1 MYIFRLSG
9 ETVNSERQEVGK
21 LAVVFARTI
30 IIYMFLLLAMRVMGK
45 RQIGEL
51 QISELIVTFML
62 SELAVN
68 PISDPAMPLLRAIV
82 PILLLLSIEVILSFW
97 MTKSNRMKRL
107 LAGTPAVLICRGKLD
122 QKTMAANRLEIDE
135 LLSELRQKGFGDPGE
150 VEYAILEENGKIS
163 VFPKAG
169 HGAVTYLEMQNGV
182 SEHGIGHAVVV
193 DGQIMEDEL
202 RLSARDRKWVEK
214 MIRNKKCDLRDVFLM
229 TVDDSGEV
237 YIVRKE
243 RSV

>member
-1 MYIFRLSG
+1 M
-9 ETVNSERQEVGK
+9 V
-21 LAVVFARTI
+21 VVFARTI
-30 IIYMFLLLAMRVMGK
+30 IIYVFLLLAMRVMGK
-45 RQIGEL
+45 RQVGEL

-68 PISDPAMPLLRAIV
+68 PISDPSMPLFWAIV

-107 LAGTPAVLICRGKLD
+107 LAGSPAVLICKGKLD

-169 HGAVTYLEMQNGV
+169 HGPVTYLEMRDGV
-182 SEHGIGHAVVV
+182 TERGIAHAVVV

-202 RLSARDRKWVEK
+202 KMAGKDRVWVENTVRSRK
-214 MIRNKKCDLRDVFLM
+214 QKVEEVFLL
-229 TVDDSGEV
+229 TVDDQSGI
-237 YIVRKE
+237 YMIRKE
-243 RSV
+243 KEG